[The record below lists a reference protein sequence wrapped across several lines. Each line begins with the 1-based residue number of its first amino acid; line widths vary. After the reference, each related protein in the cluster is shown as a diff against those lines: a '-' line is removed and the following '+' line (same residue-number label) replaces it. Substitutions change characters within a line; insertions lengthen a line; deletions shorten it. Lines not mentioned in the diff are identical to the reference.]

1 MKYIISVS
9 GKLGVGKNWYIS
21 NVIIPV
27 LEKISNKRY
36 LEISFADQIK
46 INAMTKNNISY
57 HDVYEEKSQ
66 ESRQLL
72 QKEGTDIG
80 RKLDVNIWVNYMA
93 NWITVH
99 NKRNIEFFIISD
111 CRFMNE
117 YNFVKINQG
126 ITIKINSPTRNYKR
140 LMQESN
146 GNLNILEKISNHK
159 SECDLDNLTNEQF
172 DLFIDNDKNINLNIQ
187 EVQTELIV
195 LQNQFKEIFSTKF
208 F

>member
-1 MKYIISVS
+1 MKCIISVS

-27 LEKISNKRY
+27 LEKISKKRY
-36 LEISFADQIK
+36 IEISFADQIK

-80 RKLDVNIWVNYMA
+80 RKSDVNIWVNYLS

-111 CRFMNE
+111 TRFMNE
-117 YNFVKINQG
+117 YNFVKTNCG
-126 ITIKINSPTRNYKR
+126 ITIKINAPIRNYKR

-146 GNLNILEKISNHK
+146 GDLNVLEKIKNHR
-159 SECDLDNLTNEQF
+159 SECDLDNLINEQF
-172 DLFIDNDKNINLNIQ
+172 DLVIDNEKDNDLNI
-187 EVQTELIV
+187 
-195 LQNQFKEIFSTKF
+195 LQNQFKELFLTNF
-208 F
+208 FHFILQKIA

>member
-1 MKYIISVS
+1 MKCIISVS

-27 LEKISNKRY
+27 LEKISKKRY
-36 LEISFADQIK
+36 IEISFADQIK

-80 RKLDVNIWVNYMA
+80 RKSDVNIWVNYLS

-111 CRFMNE
+111 TRFMNE
-117 YNFVKINQG
+117 YNFVKTNCG
-126 ITIKINSPTRNYKR
+126 ITIKINAPIRNYKR

-146 GNLNILEKISNHK
+146 GDLNVLEKIKNHR
-159 SECDLDNLTNEQF
+159 SECDLDNLINEQF
-172 DLFIDNDKNINLNIQ
+172 DLVIDNEKDNDLNI
-187 EVQTELIV
+187 
-195 LQNQFKEIFSTKF
+195 LQNQFKELFLTNF
-208 F
+208 FNFILQKIA